1 MDNDKTVTQYISNV
15 LDNTNA
21 VVTSFK
27 TFDVINRYLRSIYKL
42 EVNYKNQTKELKL
55 PIQNIYIT
63 TTITVAMQYILN
75 KLDIQLD
82 NSESEVTIK
91 FKFQDKSDTVY
102 KTIKYTKDQEVLI
115 SDVIVDNNLLE
126 YKINTPLTIV
136 IDIK

>member
-1 MDNDKTVTQYISNV
+1 MNNDKTVTQYISNV

-21 VVTSFK
+21 VVASFK

-42 EVNYKNQTKELKL
+42 EVNYNNQTKELKL

-91 FKFQDKSDTVY
+91 FKFQDKPDTVY

>member
-1 MDNDKTVTQYISNV
+1 MDNNKTVTQYISNV

-21 VVTSFK
+21 VVASFK

-82 NSESEVTIK
+82 NSESEVTVK
-91 FKFQDKSDTVY
+91 FKFQDKPDTVY